1 MRTVEEHQDA
11 VRALLAPLASRP
23 PETLSFASPAD
34 IVRAGP
40 DRVLAVEVRSQVD
53 LPPFDNSQMDGYAV
67 RADEVRAGEP
77 LRVAARIVAGHAPAA
92 LEPGWAAPIMTGAP
106 MPAGADAVIPIEE
119 AIPDAFPDET
129 GDHVVGFSRE
139 VVAGAFVRPRGSDRS
154 AGEVLLQGGARL
166 GPAQWGVI
174 FASGL
179 SEIRVL
185 SRIRVLVVSTGDEL
199 RPPGVQLG
207 AGQIHDTNGAS
218 MTAALIGAGAECVAA
233 FTAPDDAG
241 SLRALVAEHIGHVDL
256 ILTTGGVS
264 MGTREVVRDVF
275 DGGGIDFVSVAMQP
289 GGPQGLGV
297 VTMSDAHGARV
308 TKPVVSFPGNPV
320 SALVSFE
327 TFLRP
332 VLRGLHGLPQ
342 DRERFTAP
350 LASAVDSPAGKHQ
363 LRRGVVDADGRVA
376 LVGGASSHLLHGYAS
391 STLLVNL
398 PVGVTHLEAG
408 DPVDV
413 WRISD

>member
-11 VRALLAPLASRP
+11 VRALLAPVASRP
-23 PETLSFASPAD
+23 AETLSLSSPAD
-34 IVRAGP
+34 IIGAGT
-40 DRVLAVEVRSQVD
+40 DRVLADDVHAQVD

-67 RADEVRAGEP
+67 RSVDVRAGET
-77 LRVAARIVAGHAPAA
+77 LRVAARVVAGHAPAS

-106 MPAGADAVIPIEE
+106 MPVGADAVLPIED
-119 AIPDAFPDET
+119 AIPDAFQDES
-129 GDHVVGFSRE
+129 GDHVVRFARE
-139 VVAGAFVRPRGSDRS
+139 TTAGAFVRRRGSDRGS
-154 AGEVLLQGGARL
+154 GEVLLTAGSRL

-179 SEIRVL
+179 SKIQVL
-185 SRIRVLVVSTGDEL
+185 SRVRVLVVSTGDEL
-199 RPPGVQLG
+199 RPPGVPL
-207 AGQIHDTNGAS
+207 ATGQIHDTNGPS
-218 MTAALIGAGAECVAA
+218 MAAALVGAGAECVAA
-233 FTAPDDAG
+233 FTAQDDAG
-241 SLRALVAEHIGHVDL
+241 ALRSLLAGQIGHVDL

-275 DGGGIDFVSVAMQP
+275 DQGALDFVSVAMQP
-289 GGPQGLGV
+289 GGPQGLGT
-297 VTMSDAHGARV
+297 VTMADAHGASVSR
-308 TKPVVSFPGNPV
+308 PVVAFPGNPV

-332 VLRGLHGLPQ
+332 VLRDLHSLPP

-363 LRRGVVDADGRVA
+363 LRRGILDADGHVD
-376 LVGGASSHLLHGYAS
+376 LIGGASSHLLHGYAS
-391 STLLVNL
+391 STLLVHL
-398 PVGVTHLEAG
+398 PVGVTHLDAG

>member
-11 VRALLAPLASRP
+11 VRALLAPLTSRP
-23 PETLSFASPAD
+23 AETLSIGSPAD
-34 IVRAGP
+34 IVHAGL
-40 DRVLAVEVRSQVD
+40 DRVLADEVRSRID

-67 RADEVRAGEP
+67 RSGEVRPGEP
-77 LRVAARIVAGHAPAA
+77 LRVAARVVAGHSPRA

-106 MPAGADAVIPIEE
+106 LPEGADAVIPIEE
-119 AIPDAFPDET
+119 AVPDAFQDET
-129 GDHVVGFSRE
+129 GDHVVGFGRG
-139 VVAGAFVRPRGSDRS
+139 VTAGAFVRSHGSDRR
-154 AGEVLLQGGARL
+154 AGEVLLRAGARL

-179 SEIRVL
+179 SEIRVIP
-185 SRIRVLVVSTGDEL
+185 RVRVLVVSTGDEL
-199 RPPGVQLG
+199 RPPGVSLQ

-233 FTAPDDAG
+233 FTAPDDVE
-241 SLRALVAEHIGHVDL
+241 SLRELLAGQIAGVDL

-289 GGPQGLGV
+289 GGPQGLGT
-297 VTMSDAHGARV
+297 VTMADAHGIPV
-308 TKPVVSFPGNPV
+308 SKPVVAFPGNPV

-327 TFLRP
+327 AFLRP
-332 VLRGLHGLPQ
+332 VLLDLHSLPPE
-342 DRERFTAP
+342 RERFTAP

-363 LRRGVVDADGRVA
+363 LRRGVLDADGRVE

-391 STLLVNL
+391 STLLVHL
-398 PVGVTHLEAG
+398 PVGVTHLDAG